1 MVRSLRG
8 GASNGKPL
16 PLDEDNDAAAA
27 AAVVEFGDD
36 EDEAKEVGIA
46 MGLGSL
52 RAEASMRRRA
62 WDRLRAFNSLNLVPG

>member
-16 PLDEDNDAAAA
+16 PPDEDDDAAA